1 MRLRRALEDS
11 AKACREPTWLTR
23 PGRRRPTR
31 RTLRALVRTAPIG
44 SPTRASSTATSA
56 FAREKCRRRRL
67 RRRRHLRRRRRRRRR
82 GPAQPSLVLSTP
94 VMATRM
100 RLLMELPTQTRPLDA
115 KTRYTSLCPP
125 VGRWCPLQRQQADGT
140 CWPNPGVPMYWSST
154 TASRSGGAQEHLERH
169 LLPAGSQQVVV
180 NTRLTVAVFA
190 SSSAVRRRRR
200 RRSLGLSQPGRRR
213 HLAIPSALLRAR
225 RAMRP
230 QSDLPRLRAIA
241 QPSLPCLDYLQ
252 TNALH
257 AARRIPQTT
266 IAFQAGRVE
275 IWCTITHRST

>member
-11 AKACREPTWLTR
+11 AKPCREPTWLTR

-56 FAREKCRRRRL
+56 FAREKCRRRRR

-100 RLLMELPTQTRPLDA
+100 RLLMDIPTQTRPLDA

-140 CWPNPGVPMYWSST
+140 CWPNPGVPMYWSSP
-154 TASRSGGAQEHLERH
+154 TARRGGAPKEHLDRH
-169 LLPAGSQQVVV
+169 GLPTSSEQVVV
-180 NTRLTVAVFA
+180 NIRLPLAVFA
-190 SSSAVRRRRR
+190 SSSAVSR
-200 RRSLGLSQPGRRR
+200 Q
-213 HLAIPSALLRAR
+213 H
-225 RAMRP
+225 
-230 QSDLPRLRAIA
+230 Q
-241 QPSLPCLDYLQ
+241 
-252 TNALH
+252 
-257 AARRIPQTT
+257 RIRKP
-266 IAFQAGRVE
+266 
-275 IWCTITHRST
+275 

>member
-1 MRLRRALEDS
+1 MRLRRALMEA
-11 AKACREPTWLTR
+11 AKTCREARL

-31 RTLRALVRTAPIG
+31 RTLRALVRTAPRG
-44 SPTRASSTATSA
+44 APTPASSTATSA
-56 FAREKCRRRRL
+56 FAREKCRRRRR

-154 TASRSGGAQEHLERH
+154 TASRSGGGQEHLERH

-190 SSSAVRRRRR
+190 SSSAVRP
-200 RRSLGLSQPGRRR
+200 LGDPLATAGHRARECGLCPGRGMNIRAPPVALWTLTSAEAPATGR
-213 HLAIPSALLRAR
+213 LHSTTAIQ
-225 RAMRP
+225 MRT
-230 QSDLPRLRAIA
+230 S
-241 QPSLPCLDYLQ
+241 SK
-252 TNALH
+252 TMSNALWCLSA
-257 AARRIPQTT
+257 AAR
-266 IAFQAGRVE
+266 
-275 IWCTITHRST
+275 